1 MGRVINGTQMEKT
14 PVVQIKEKEGTTFV
28 GTKTGQKP
36 GKQPGSF
43 IFEFKIEAGSTA
55 DTALATGNKIIK
67 NGKSVNE
74 YASVPVKLH
83 DKVCIFGDTQLND
96 KLAQTVIGDKVK
108 VVYNGLKLN
117 EKTGRAFNDY
127 HVEII

>member
-14 PVVQIKEKEGTTFV
+14 PMVQLKEKEGTTFI

-36 GKQPGSF
+36 GKQPNSF
-43 IFEFKIEAGSTA
+43 IFEFKIEAGTTA
-55 DTALATGNKIIK
+55 ETAIATGNKVIK

-74 YASVPVKLH
+74 YAPVSVKLN

-96 KLAQTVIGDKVK
+96 KLNQTVNGDRVK

-127 HVEII
+127 HVEIL